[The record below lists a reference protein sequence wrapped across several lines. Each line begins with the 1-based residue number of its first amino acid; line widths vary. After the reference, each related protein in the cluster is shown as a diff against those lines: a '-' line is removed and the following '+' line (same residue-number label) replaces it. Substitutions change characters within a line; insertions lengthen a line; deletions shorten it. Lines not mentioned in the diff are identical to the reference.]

1 MDMTREEANKAVGL
15 ELVEDAERDNCDFT
29 NRVTDGT
36 EWQGYT
42 EFVGRS
48 GENEKGE
55 RVEAYYY
62 QPNEVLE
69 KMAEDGDTD
78 LGGLDWEI
86 DHYEIV

>member
-1 MDMTREEANKAVGL
+1 MERKEAIKAVGL
-15 ELVEDAERDNCDFT
+15 ELVEDAEHDNCDFT

-36 EWQGYT
+36 EWDGYT

-55 RVEAYYY
+55 RVEVYYY
-62 QPNEVLE
+62 QPNEVLK

-78 LGGLDWEI
+78 LGGLGWEI
-86 DHYEIV
+86 DHYEIIG

>member
-1 MDMTREEANKAVGL
+1 MTREEAIKAVGL
-15 ELVEDAERDNCDFT
+15 ELVEEAERDNCDFT

-36 EWQGYT
+36 EWDGYT

-48 GENEKGE
+48 GENEDGE

-86 DHYEIV
+86 DHYEIIG

>member
-1 MDMTREEANKAVGL
+1 MTREEAIKTVGL
-15 ELVEDAERDNCDFT
+15 ELVEEAERDNCDFT

-36 EWQGYT
+36 EWDGYT

-48 GENEKGE
+48 GEN
-55 RVEAYYY
+55 
-62 QPNEVLE
+62 
-69 KMAEDGDTD
+69 EDGDTD

>member
-1 MDMTREEANKAVGL
+1 MTREEAIKAVGL

-48 GENEKGE
+48 GENE
-55 RVEAYYY
+55 
-62 QPNEVLE
+62 
-69 KMAEDGDTD
+69 DGDTD
-78 LGGLDWEI
+78 LGGLEWEI
-86 DHYEIV
+86 DHYEIY

>member
-1 MDMTREEANKAVGL
+1 MTREEAIKAVGL
-15 ELVEDAERDNCDFT
+15 ELVEDAECDNCDFT
-29 NRVTDGT
+29 NRVTGGT
-36 EWQGYT
+36 EWDGYT

-48 GENEKGE
+48 CENEKGE